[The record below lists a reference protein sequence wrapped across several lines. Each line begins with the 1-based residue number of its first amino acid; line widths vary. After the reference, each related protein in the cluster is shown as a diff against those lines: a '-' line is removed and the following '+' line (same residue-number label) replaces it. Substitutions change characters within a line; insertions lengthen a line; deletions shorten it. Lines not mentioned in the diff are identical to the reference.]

1 MSIMIVEWSGE
12 EGFKA
17 SFGYK
22 TLKEGISE
30 QKIEEQL
37 FCHRLK
43 NLAVED
49 SKGIKKLLVYHT

>member
-1 MSIMIVEWSGE
+1 MIVEWSGE

-30 QKIEEQL
+30 QEKIKEQL
-37 FCHRLK
+37 FYHRLK
-43 NLAVED
+43 NLAVEG
-49 SKGIKKLLVYHT
+49 SKGIKQLLVHHT